1 MKRDMK
7 GEHKADEQ
15 RDESGACGGARP
27 KRQNKAKPKRTR
39 GVPMKIE
46 TGLHPFEIYQVI

>member
-46 TGLHPFEIYQVI
+46 TGLHPFEI